1 MRNPWLKKNPF
12 LSAWLSAANAVV
24 GRARGTATAHA
35 KRQAATAVTKA
46 TQEAIAMWM
55 TPLNGAPKGR
65 IKRRSKK

>member
-12 LSAWLSAANAVV
+12 LSAWLSAANGVV
-24 GRARGTATAHA
+24 GHAQGTAAANA
-35 KRQAATAVTKA
+35 KRQAAMAVTKA

-55 TPLNGAPKGR
+55 TPFNGAPKGR